1 MTVAEKLSDL
11 ISLGFNVQFEPG
23 ITGEILITVSKD
35 NCYHRIRV
43 KEKDIDGFL
52 DSDRYLLN
60 VLYYCEL
67 KVNEVRSKFGKND

>member
-23 ITGEILITVSKD
+23 IAGEILITVSKE
-35 NCYHRIRV
+35 NCHHQIRA
-43 KEKDIDGFL
+43 KMKDIDGFS

-60 VLYYCEL
+60 VLHYCEL
-67 KVNEVRSKFGKND
+67 KVNEVRSKFGKE